1 MKHTTVSEHEPVL
14 KVEGLHKHFTLG
26 GQTIPV
32 LQDLNLTLAAGEKL
46 AILGPSG
53 SGKST
58 LLGLL
63 AGLES
68 PDAGRILMGKQA
80 LHELDQAELTRY
92 RARYLGI
99 VFQQFHLMR
108 YLSALENVML
118 PLDITDTA
126 SGFRERRERA
136 RHLLVQVGLEKRMD
150 HFPHQ
155 LSGGERQRVAMARA
169 LSTEPPLILADE
181 PSGNL
186 DLDTGERVMQVLFEV
201 LQDHG
206 SSLILVT
213 HNPEQAQHCDR
224 QLRLHQ
230 GQLQPL

>member
-1 MKHTTVSEHEPVL
+1 MSSPALVL
-14 KVEGLHKHFTLG
+14 EVKDLSKGFALG
-26 GQTIPV
+26 GQQIQV
-32 LQDLNLTLAAGEKL
+32 LQQLNLDLAQGERV

-68 PDAGRILMGKQA
+68 PDSGDIVLQGQSLMA
-80 LHELDQAELTRY
+80 LNQEALTRY

-108 YLSALENVML
+108 HLTALENVLL
-118 PLDITDTA
+118 PLEITDTA
-126 SGFRERRERA
+126 TASVRQTRA
-136 RHLLVQVGLEKRMD
+136 LQLLDQVGLSHRMH

-155 LSGGERQRVAMARA
+155 LSGGECQRVAMARA
-169 LSTEPPLILADE
+169 LSTEPPLLLADE

-186 DLDTGERVMQVLFEV
+186 DMETGEQVMTLLFDVLK
-201 LQDHG
+201 QHQ

-213 HNPEQAQHCDR
+213 HNPEQARRCDR
-224 QLRLHQ
+224 RLSLQH
-230 GQLQPL
+230 GQLVVS

>member
-1 MKHTTVSEHEPVL
+1 MSASSLVL
-14 KVEGLHKHFTLG
+14 DVQDLSKGFALG
-26 GQTIPV
+26 GQQIQV
-32 LQDLNLTLAAGEKL
+32 LQQLNLQLSQGERV

-68 PDAGRILMGKQA
+68 PDSGDIVLQGQSLSA
-80 LHELDQAELTRY
+80 LNQEALTRY
-92 RARYLGI
+92 RARHLGI

-108 YLSALENVML
+108 HLTALENVLL
-118 PLDITDTA
+118 PLEITGAAAA
-126 SGFRERRERA
+126 SSRQARA
-136 RHLLVQVGLEKRMD
+136 VHLLEQVGLSHRMH

-155 LSGGERQRVAMARA
+155 LSGGECQRVAMARA
-169 LSTEPPLILADE
+169 LSTEPPLLLADE

-186 DLDTGERVMQVLFEV
+186 DVETGEHVMTLLFDVLK
-201 LQDHG
+201 QHQ

-213 HNPEQAQHCDR
+213 HNPEQATRCDR
-224 QLRLHQ
+224 RLSLQH
-230 GQLQPL
+230 GQLVAL

>member
-1 MKHTTVSEHEPVL
+1 MSPLPLVL
-14 KVEGLHKHFTLG
+14 DVQNLSKGFSLG
-26 GQTIPV
+26 GQAIQV
-32 LQDLNLTLAAGEKL
+32 LNNLNLQLSQGESV

-68 PDAGRILMGKQA
+68 PDSGDIVLQGQSLVTLNQEA
-80 LHELDQAELTRY
+80 LTRY
-92 RARYLGI
+92 RALHLGI

-108 YLSALENVML
+108 HLTALENVLL
-118 PLDITDTA
+118 PLEITETATA
-126 SGFRERRERA
+126 SERQKRA
-136 RHLLVQVGLEKRMD
+136 THLLDQVGLSHRMH

-155 LSGGERQRVAMARA
+155 LSGGESQRVAMARA
-169 LSTEPPLILADE
+169 LSTEPPLLLADE

-186 DLDTGERVMQVLFEV
+186 DVETGEQVMTLLFDVLK
-201 LQDHG
+201 QHQ

-213 HNPEQAQHCDR
+213 HNPEQATRCDR
-224 QLRLHQ
+224 RLRLRQ
-230 GQLQPL
+230 GQLVAS

>member
-1 MKHTTVSEHEPVL
+1 MSRLPLVL
-14 KVEGLHKHFTLG
+14 EVQDLSKGFTLG
-26 GQTIPV
+26 GQHIQV
-32 LQDLNLTLAAGEKL
+32 LHHLNLQLSQAESV

-68 PDAGRILMGKQA
+68 PDQGDIFLQGQSLGA
-80 LHELDQAELTRY
+80 LNQEALTRY
-92 RARYLGI
+92 RAQHLGI

-108 YLSALENVML
+108 HLTALENVLL
-118 PLDITDTA
+118 PLEITHTA
-126 SGFRERRERA
+126 SASERHARA
-136 RHLLVQVGLEKRMD
+136 AYLLEQVGLSHRMH

-155 LSGGERQRVAMARA
+155 LSGGESQRVAMARA
-169 LSTEPPLILADE
+169 LSTEPPLLLADE

-186 DLDTGERVMQVLFEV
+186 DVETGEQVMDLLFDVLK
-201 LQDHG
+201 QHR

-213 HNPEQAQHCDR
+213 HNPEQARRCDR
-224 QLRLHQ
+224 RLRLQQ
-230 GQLQPL
+230 GQLVAL

>member
-1 MKHTTVSEHEPVL
+1 MSASSLVL
-14 KVEGLHKHFTLG
+14 DVQDLSKGFALG
-26 GQTIPV
+26 GQQIQV
-32 LQDLNLTLAAGEKL
+32 LQQLNLQLSQGERV

-68 PDAGRILMGKQA
+68 PDSGDIVLQGQSLSA
-80 LHELDQAELTRY
+80 LNQEALTRY
-92 RARYLGI
+92 RARHLGI

-108 YLSALENVML
+108 HLTALENVLL
-118 PLDITDTA
+118 PLEITGAAAA
-126 SGFRERRERA
+126 SSR
-136 RHLLVQVGLEKRMD
+136 QVGLSHRMH

-155 LSGGERQRVAMARA
+155 LSGGECQRVAMARA
-169 LSTEPPLILADE
+169 LSTEPPLLLADE

-186 DLDTGERVMQVLFEV
+186 DVETGEQVMTLLFDVLK
-201 LQDHG
+201 QHQ

-213 HNPEQAQHCDR
+213 HNPEQATRCDR
-224 QLRLHQ
+224 RLSLQH
-230 GQLQPL
+230 GQLVAL